1 VVETT
6 ILTIWKITGAE
17 WLMVREKRNG
27 AIKGAEIVMEALR
40 GRPLKF
46 QEAIYSVSMVI
57 TALQWWAQSQGGG
70 QARLQATAKLK
81 RSNHF
86 FFLLKNWARSHPDI
100 DDEHGSEQSRTTDLK
115 GKTGDDEDVMNNIK
129 ITQEALDNSPEGLS
143 ASRKML
149 GNMGGDEADPSKTAK
164 TESAYMD
171 TQSFFFTLKGGKGNM
186 EDIAKEREF
195 RLNRIR
201 KLHKP
206 MDYKKLKQHEL
217 SFMSEILTKRAKKKE
232 EMAIKLKEQQQA
244 YKVSYK
250 SKLHNTF
257 EKDYKGVRH
266 GVQV

>member
-1 VVETT
+1 
-6 ILTIWKITGAE
+6 
-17 WLMVREKRNG
+17 
-27 AIKGAEIVMEALR
+27 ME
-40 GRPLKF
+40 
-46 QEAIYSVSMVI
+46 
-57 TALQWWAQSQGGG
+57 
-70 QARLQATAKLK
+70 

-86 FFLLKNWARSHPDI
+86 FFLLENWARSNQDI
-100 DDEHGSEQSRTTDLK
+100 DDEPGSQQSHTNTDLK
-115 GKTGDDEDVMNNIK
+115 GKTGDDEDMMNNIRMN
-129 ITQEALDNSPEGLS
+129 EEGLGDSPEGL
-143 ASRKML
+143 AARKKKLEMA
-149 GNMGGDEADPSKTAK
+149 GDEADQSKSDK

-171 TQSFFFTLKGGKGNM
+171 TQSFFFTLKGGKGNI

-217 SFMSEILTKRAKKKE
+217 SFMSAILTKRAKKKE

-266 GVQV
+266 GVQVLHDEHQKHRVMSKKYGEKIKEMNMIQQGDTKQIQQILDNRFPKEGPEMREW